1 MRGQTPCVGGVK
13 QPSWLVWRML
23 VAARSGRLD
32 TRAHRPA
39 PDRIAW
45 RARPRGARPCAAPL
59 AARGGGDRGRGD
71 RAGDAGGVGRA
82 GGAARRPR
90 RRPARGGAERRH
102 GGRRAR
108 PGEPAPGRGRGG
120 RRAVARPR
128 APVASGRARRA
139 PGPRRGA
146 LARDVREREYALAG
160 VERAGR
166 WLRLSAGRPPRAC
179 RAEPCEAVAIGS
191 AAVPT
196 RLRVRGVE
204 LRIVGRGWISPV
216 PLGPVPPAQPAL
228 AAGATFLVTGWRARA
243 AHELEGRF

>member
-1 MRGQTPCVGGVK
+1 M
-13 QPSWLVWRML
+13 
-23 VAARSGRLD
+23 VAAIVLA
-32 TRAHRPA
+32 TLAVL
-39 PDRIAW
+39 
-45 RARPRGARPCAAPL
+45 AAQAGLL
-59 AARGGGDRGRGD
+59 AAR
-71 RAGDAGGVGRA
+71 DAGLRA
-82 GGAARRPR
+82 AVRNAGTAVAVRVQVSRPR
-90 RRPARGGAERRH
+90 AAAVEVAGLWRDLERRLPAGALAGRPARGVVLSPET
-102 GGRRAR
+102 
-108 PGEPAPGRGRGG
+108 
-120 RRAVARPR
+120 
-128 APVASGRARRA
+128 SGN
-139 PGPRRGA
+139 
-146 LARDVREREYALAG
+146 REYALAG